1 MPSNNY
7 QKDLRIIRECL
18 TDRAIG
24 DPDERPESRIGL
36 RLFEVLRGLG
46 RKAGDFEL
54 AILIRQFL
62 NYVDYWQQQITEEFE
77 IHGNLL
83 TNFNDWHEVGI
94 EIRTLGRKRF
104 LSKLHW
110 TPNWLPDF
118 EQGVDFSVNSEQI
131 VRDFTKNAAS
141 PDPFLKVFDYQN
153 YRSIGQR
160 SAIRSTLTT
169 PPAEKLII
177 NLPTGEGKSFVFQA
191 IHKLGFTS
199 SGVEQNEGLTLVVVP
214 TISLGLD
221 LERETA
227 KICGITSPLFYES
240 GNEVRRSAFLEQIN
254 SGQNSII
261 FSSPEAIT
269 SQFSVLKN
277 ALLRAAENGAI
288 KAVVIDEA
296 HLIESWGID
305 FRDDFQ
311 ELGSFC
317 DRLNKL
323 APRGREPRNIFLSA
337 TLSPSARET
346 IERIFNNGNFLKC
359 VSAGSLR
366 SEPLFLQA
374 QMCSEEE
381 QKNRVLEAL
390 FHAPR
395 PCIMY
400 TSTRVDA
407 KKWFEY
413 VKLFGFER
421 VGLVHGETSTENR
434 KQVLK
439 EWKEGELDL
448 IVGTS
453 AFGIGIDYKNV
464 RTVIHACIPETL
476 DRFYQ
481 EVGRGGRDGRRCL
494 SLLIPKFQDAH
505 TAEKLSNITLI
516 GIERGYE
523 RWMQMFRS
531 KKVLRDD
538 RVFVNYAQAPG
549 TDHDDIDMIGD
560 FNSRW
565 NLRVLNLLVRTN
577 AIKILGPPDSKSFEE
592 LGIRGFLEL
601 EILDDSHNEF
611 RFWQERVQTERRTL
625 WAKSRSNFDLMMQFV
640 NEGGCPSQYFL
651 KLYGEENVQAKC
663 GSCSIC
669 ELSGRK
675 KFISSYNLEPRVPW
689 RINYDPFLDALFGRT
704 KRSLLH
710 LDISKLT
717 PRLEDRLFN
726 SMKRLGKFG
735 INKILQIGAPIVNVE
750 ELKDI
755 ISDDLIFFETVHR
768 LPWSKLH
775 TGAEIVLVGEG
786 AVVTEQDLN
795 SDKNPRLYVMSEDI
809 LAPDGRRL
817 LDVFQGRR
825 LSPMKFIEEVNA

>member
-1 MPSNNY
+1 MH
-7 QKDLRIIRECL
+7 KDLDIIRGCL
-18 TDRAIG
+18 AESKVENSH
-24 DPDERPESRIGL
+24 ERPESRIGQ
-36 RLFEVLRGLG
+36 RLFEVLCGSG
-46 RKAGDFEL
+46 RKASDFEL

-62 NYVDYWQQQITEEFE
+62 SYVDNWQHPLVEEFE
-77 IHGNLL
+77 IRANLL
-83 TNFNDWHEVGI
+83 IDFKEWHKVGLTM
-94 EIRTLGRKRF
+94 RVLDRKRF
-104 LSKLHW
+104 LSKIDW
-110 TPNWLPDF
+110 VPNWLPDLK
-118 EQGVDFSVNSEQI
+118 QGADFSINSEQV
-131 VRDFTKNAAS
+131 VRDFSKSSAS
-141 PDPFLKVFDYQN
+141 PDPFLKVFDYRN
-153 YRSIGQR
+153 YRSVGQR
-160 SAIRSTLTT
+160 SAIRSALTT
-169 PPAEKLII
+169 PSSEKIII

-191 IHKLGFTS
+191 IHQLGFAS
-199 SGVEQNEGLTLVVVP
+199 PGVEQSEGLTLVVVP
-214 TISLGLD
+214 TTSLGLD
-221 LERETA
+221 LEGETA
-227 KICGITSPLFYES
+227 KICGITPPLFYES
-240 GNEVRRSAFLEQIN
+240 GNEVRRSVFLEQI
-254 SGQNSII
+254 STGKNSII
-261 FSSPEAIT
+261 FASPEAIT
-269 SQFSVLKN
+269 SQFAVLKN
-277 ALLRAAENGAI
+277 ALLRAAKNGTI
-288 KAVVIDEA
+288 KAVVVDEA

-311 ELGSFC
+311 ELGAFC
-317 DRLNKL
+317 DRLTQT
-323 APRGREPRNIFLSA
+323 APLGRQPRTIFLSA

-346 IERIFNNGNFLKC
+346 IEQIFNNGKSIKS

-374 QMCSEEE
+374 KMCSEVE
-381 QKNRVLEAL
+381 QKNRVLDAL

-395 PCIMY
+395 PCILY
-400 TSTRVDA
+400 TSTRNDA
-407 KKWFEY
+407 KYWFESI
-413 VKLFGFER
+413 KSLGFER
-421 VGLVHGETSTENR
+421 VDIVHGETSTENR
-434 KQVLK
+434 KKVLK
-439 EWKEGELDL
+439 EWKEGALDL

-494 SLLIPKFQDAH
+494 SLLIPKFQDAD

-531 KKVLRDD
+531 KKVLSDR

-577 AIKILGPPDSKSFEE
+577 AIKILGPPDRKSFEE
-592 LGIRGFLEL
+592 LNTRGYLEL
-601 EILDDSHNEF
+601 KILDDSHNELQ
-611 RFWQERVQTERRTL
+611 FWQERVQTERRKL

-675 KFISSYNLEPRVPW
+675 KFISSHNLEPKVPW
-689 RINYDPFLDALFGRT
+689 RTNYDPFLDVLFGST

-710 LDISKLT
+710 LDVSNLT

-775 TGAEIVLVGEG
+775 TGGEIVLVGEG
-786 AVVTEQDLN
+786 AVVTEQDFN
-795 SDKNPRLYVMSEDI
+795 SDRNPRLFVIPEDL

>member
-1 MPSNNY
+1 MATTEVEYPH
-7 QKDLRIIRECL
+7 
-18 TDRAIG
+18 
-24 DPDERPESRIGL
+24 ERPESGIGL
-36 RLFEVLRGLG
+36 RLFEVLRGSG
-46 RKAGDFEL
+46 SKASDPEL

-62 NYVDYWQQQITEEFE
+62 SYVDYWQHPLTEELE

-83 TNFNDWHEVGI
+83 TNFNEWHKVGI
-94 EIRTLGRKRF
+94 VKRVIDRKRF

-110 TPNWLPDF
+110 TPSWLPNI

-131 VRDFTKNAAS
+131 VRDFSKNDAS
-141 PDPFLKVFDYQN
+141 PDPFLKVFEYQK
-153 YRSIGQR
+153 YRSVGQR
-160 SAIRSTLTT
+160 SAIRSALTT
-169 PPAEKLII
+169 PPTEKIII

-191 IHKLGFTS
+191 IHKLGFAS
-199 SGVEQNEGLTLVVVP
+199 SAVERMEGLTLVVVP
-214 TISLGLD
+214 TTSLGLD
-221 LERETA
+221 LESETA
-227 KICGITSPLFYES
+227 KICGITPPLFYES
-240 GNEVRRSAFLEQIN
+240 GNEARRSAFLDQIN
-254 SGQNSII
+254 TGQNSII
-261 FSSPEAIT
+261 FASPEAIT
-269 SQFSVLKN
+269 SQYAVLKN
-277 ALLRAAENGAI
+277 SLLRAAENGTI
-288 KAVVIDEA
+288 KAVVVDEA
-296 HLIESWGID
+296 HLIESWGLD

-311 ELGSFC
+311 ELGAFC
-317 DRLNKL
+317 NRLSEV
-323 APRGREPRNIFLSA
+323 APRGRELRTIFLSA

-346 IERIFNNGNFLKC
+346 IEQVFNNGKSIKC

-366 SEPLFLQA
+366 PEPLFLQA
-374 QMCSEEE
+374 QMCAEEE
-381 QKNRVLEAL
+381 QKNRVLEAV

-395 PCIMY
+395 PCVLY

-407 KKWFEY
+407 KEWFEGI
-413 VKLFGFER
+413 KSLGFKR

-434 KQVLK
+434 KKVLK
-439 EWKEGELDL
+439 DWKEGKLDL
-448 IVGTS
+448 IVATS

-505 TAEKLSNITLI
+505 TAENLSNITLI

-523 RWMQMFRS
+523 RWMHMFRS
-531 KKVLRDD
+531 KKVLKDQRI
-538 RVFVNYAQAPG
+538 FVNYAQAPG

-565 NLRVLNLLVRTN
+565 NLRVLNLLVRSN
-577 AIKILGPPDSKSFEE
+577 AIKVLGPPDKNSFEE
-592 LGIRGFLEL
+592 LNAVGYLEL
-601 EILDDSHNEF
+601 KILDDSHNEL
-611 RFWQERVQTERRTL
+611 RFWQQRVQTERKKL
-625 WAKSRSNFDLMMQFV
+625 WVKCRSNFDLMMQFV

-669 ELSGRK
+669 ELSGHK
-675 KFISSYNLEPRVPW
+675 KFISSHNPEPKVPW
-689 RINYDPFLDALFGRT
+689 RTNYDPFLDTLFGST
-704 KRSLLH
+704 KRCLLH
-710 LDISKLT
+710 LDGSNLT

-726 SMKRLGKFG
+726 AIKRLGKFG
-735 INKILQIGAPIVNVE
+735 VNKILQIGTPIVNLD

-755 ISDDLIFFETVHR
+755 ISDELIFFETVNR

-775 TGAEIVLVGEG
+775 AGGEIILVGEG

-795 SDKNPRLYVMSEDI
+795 SDKNSRLYIIREDM
-809 LAPDGRRL
+809 LGPDGRRL

-825 LSPMKFIEEVNA
+825 LSLMKFIEEVNA